1 MMSTK
6 LIAVFKRFGLSIFRS
21 VVLTAL
27 QDVSVVMVFFRVCQ
41 CDVSY
46 TIYTTIRFIAKY
58 VPSDDNIFILKRYIV
73 YIVIMNNM
81 NDNAPHHFVHNVPP
95 RRLRNIG
102 DRILTETQLGDAHRR
117 MMNLKKQA
125 LQELADEAIRGVS
138 DRNQII
144 AALREELEMRDAQIQ
159 RLHDARDPSDSDSE
173 EPIEIE
179 IDDGSL
185 SPD

>member
-1 MMSTK
+1 
-6 LIAVFKRFGLSIFRS
+6 
-21 VVLTAL
+21 
-27 QDVSVVMVFFRVCQ
+27 
-41 CDVSY
+41 
-46 TIYTTIRFIAKY
+46 
-58 VPSDDNIFILKRYIV
+58 
-73 YIVIMNNM
+73 M

-117 MMNLKKQA
+117 MMNLKKSA

-173 EPIEIE
+173 EPIEI
-179 IDDGSL
+179 DDGSL